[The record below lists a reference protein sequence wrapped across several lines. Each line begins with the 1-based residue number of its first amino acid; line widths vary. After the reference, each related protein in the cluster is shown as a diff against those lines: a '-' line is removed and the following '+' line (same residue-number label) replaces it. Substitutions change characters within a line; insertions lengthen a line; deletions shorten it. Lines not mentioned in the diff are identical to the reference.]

1 MIKTMALAGML
12 MLLSGCARYEMAATN
27 NTVYRLDTRSGALEA
42 CGFEQGK
49 TTCMAFP
56 APK

>member
-1 MIKTMALAGML
+1 MAKKTLL
-12 MLLSGCARYEMAATN
+12 MGLLILLYGCARYEIEATN
-27 NTVYRLDTRSGALEA
+27 TTVWRLDTRTGGLEA

-49 TTCMAFP
+49 PTCTPFP